1 MRDEK
6 AVITHHEAGHAVA
19 ALMTVVGDL
28 DGRVSATIVAGR
40 GTGYAEIVHWLT
52 REPVQAAFVFY
63 AGPWAEA
70 RVQWQQPALEGL
82 DDTDANGRSFR
93 ETVAAAFRDAA
104 HFGGTS
110 DLALYTELSTIDS
123 SIPERE
129 PYWSRELERAWP
141 VIQELAGT
149 LRDEL
154 DSAEPGPGPYAE
166 ELPANRHRTMISAE
180 MAAADVVALVQPR
193 LEERGI
199 WRYIT

>member
-6 AVITHHEAGHAVA
+6 AVITHHEAGHAIA

-28 DGRVSATIVAGR
+28 NGRVSATIVAGR

-93 ETVAAAFRDAA
+93 ETVTTAFRDAP

-110 DLALYTELSTIDS
+110 DLALYTELTTIDS

-149 LRDEL
+149 LRDGL
-154 DSAEPGPGPYAE
+154 DGAVIWGQILMFTVVPVEASWPGLA
-166 ELPANRHRTMISAE
+166 
-180 MAAADVVALVQPR
+180 
-193 LEERGI
+193 
-199 WRYIT
+199 